1 MNISD
6 YKYPLFFIFLL
17 VLLRRYKEHQTVIEG
32 LETDQYC
39 RVGDKLDECIPF
51 NKCIDETDNN
61 SCQLSADGT
70 CPDNCK
76 SVISGCE
83 VGGSLDDDSFPDDK
97 FQVTTQDDSM
107 DLSSR
112 ITKGEC
118 KTNSWVSGYCLNED
132 GETIDYRIK
141 NQEDCEKYKWSHP
154 DEICTDLKSSSNACI
169 DAAAA
174 RAGCPGIEVSGH
186 CFHEVN
192 GCYIQKEGIFHNG
205 KPVYVDVSDRYM
217 LHLVIHGSQKR
228 WAIEELREE
237 LSIHAT
243 CTPPDH
249 TATCAAAFNRL
260 CPDTTR
266 GAQVRTRSF
275 TRSSGC
281 GGVGRPVYTDYQDWI
296 DGEPNDW
303 NDEIKRTCEGA
314 GACSTSCPGEV
325 CSCEV
330 LPTSDPAY
338 VPSTIDA
345 ERCAAADLTDTVAVS
360 GTMTGPLKL
369 GVDASD
375 QNNAYKGMTIVLGE
389 APGGETGLITDYNG
403 TDKTIVVTPALTT
416 DTNIG
421 TQYTISSVAQKNCE
435 AVKMFNTT
443 NLRLRE
449 AGHTA
454 TLHEA
459 ALACIYESPESNSHV
474 LGVSVK
480 PKFQGISA
488 DSPTMAYVPAAEN
501 GFPTSGWKEKCGA
514 GACGCPD
521 VTRLEKPSAMTVVE
535 TSGGGEEWHWYGG
548 QGGKCIPLGLEEGI
562 DIDTSGI
569 SDEADCGLSWG
580 PICYT
585 NNNNNG
591 FKIDQSI
598 VTQNNC
604 RSKETG
610 RTWIPEGRCT
620 DPSISDQAACEG
632 GTDNTWEYSKPNFNP
647 FDPTHW
653 PAYSEADS
661 VSTQKGISGTFASV
675 NSGDMTLESSDL
687 KDGGYYNGMVLIT
700 ENPDAIGEIS
710 VYGGDN
716 TITESDWS
724 FPATPPTIT
733 DATTYD
739 IVDGKERGTLSVPD
753 AAGEITLITTAAGQ
767 KILKGSVIITKD
779 PNKTGII
786 TEYSP
791 SDGSEERKIKVDW
804 DEGSSEEPI
813 TGDTHYVIL
822 GSVGKCKSQWD
833 NTCKVNDP
841 AATGSLGIR
850 RGSCLNINTTDPDKN
865 EPTSEDC
872 GTDITSGEDFVF
884 DRRKT
889 YDSITKDKI
898 LCKGPKCTESEIKAC
913 CSPRGKCKDINS
925 ITGEPYMDCGEGW
938 HIGNELKD
946 ELCEKAYCEETDKL
960 TCCVRSTTCGSTA
973 DPQTHH
979 LHVPTTTPITTR
991 VPGPLTDEECGP
1003 GYKSDQ
1009 PSQLYTY
1016 CSGSVCNPL
1025 LVPEDKEACC
1035 ISESTASSS
1044 EDTSSS
1050 SSSSTET
1057 PSTTTASMNCGS
1069 HDCSNHA
1076 NDLVSNPS
1084 TINCAGSVCVDSE
1097 CCTTVVEDD
1106 TVIYVAA
1113 GIGSIVVLGAIG
1125 YFVFTDKGVGE

>member
-39 RVGDKLDECIPF
+39 RVGDKLDDCIPF
-51 NKCIDETDNN
+51 NKCINEFDNN

-83 VGGSLDDDSFPDDK
+83 VDGSLDDDSFPDDK

-154 DEICTDLKSSSNACI
+154 DEICTDLKSTSNACI
-169 DAAAA
+169 NAAAA

-192 GCYIQKEGIFHNG
+192 GCYIQREGIFHNG
-205 KPVYVDVSDRYM
+205 KPVYVDASERYM
-217 LHLVIHGSQKR
+217 LHLVIHGEEER

-249 TATCAAAFNRL
+249 TATCAASVNRESWISL
-260 CPDTTR
+260 
-266 GAQVRTRSF
+266 GEVRAKER
-275 TRSSGC
+275 C
-281 GGVGRPVYTDYQDWI
+281 EGVG
-296 DGEPNDW
+296 
-303 NDEIKRTCEGA
+303 
-314 GACSTSCPGEV
+314 V
-325 CSCEV
+325 CSISCRDGGGCSCGV

-338 VPSTIDA
+338 VLATIDE
-345 ERCAAADLTDTVAVS
+345 ERCGAADLTDTVAVS
-360 GTMTGPLKL
+360 GTMTGTLKL
-369 GVDASD
+369 GADASNQD
-375 QNNAYKGMTIVLGE
+375 NAYKGMTIVLGE
-389 APGGETGLITDYNG
+389 APGGETGVITDYTG
-403 TDKTIVVTPALTT
+403 ATRTIVVTPPLNGTASGTT
-416 DTNIG
+416 
-421 TQYTISSVAQKNCE
+421 YTISSVAQKNCE

-480 PKFQGISA
+480 PEFKDITSA
-488 DSPTMAYVPAAEN
+488 DSPTMAYATDAGE
-501 GFPTSGWKEKCGA
+501 GALSTSGWMEKCGA
-514 GACGCPD
+514 GACGCSD
-521 VTRLEKPSAMTVVE
+521 VTLRKKESDMRVAIPPPGE
-535 TSGGGEEWHWYGG
+535 GDEEWSWY
-548 QGGKCIPLGLEEGI
+548 GGKCIPEVDERI
-562 DIDTSGI
+562 VIDTSGI
-569 SDEADCGLSWG
+569 SDQADCAPSWG

-598 VTQNNC
+598 VTQDNC

-632 GTDNTWEYSKPNFNP
+632 ETDNTWEYSKPNFNP

-653 PAYSEADS
+653 RAYSEADQS
-661 VSTQKGISGTFASV
+661 VTHKGTSGTFAPVSE
-675 NSGDMTLESSDL
+675 GDMTLESSDL

-710 VYGGDN
+710 VYDDDN
-716 TITESDWS
+716 TITVSEWS
-724 FPATPPTIT
+724 FTTGTEPEPNIT
-733 DATTYD
+733 KDTTYD
-739 IVDGKERGTLSVPD
+739 IVDDKEMGTLSGPD
-753 AAGEITLITTAAGQ
+753 ATGEITLITTDAGPE
-767 KILKGSVIITKD
+767 ILKGSVIITKN

-786 TEYSP
+786 TEYSSTTP
-791 SDGSEERKIKVDW
+791 SDSEERKIKVDW

-822 GSVGKCKSQWD
+822 GSVGRCKSQWD

-1050 SSSSTET
+1050 SSSTET